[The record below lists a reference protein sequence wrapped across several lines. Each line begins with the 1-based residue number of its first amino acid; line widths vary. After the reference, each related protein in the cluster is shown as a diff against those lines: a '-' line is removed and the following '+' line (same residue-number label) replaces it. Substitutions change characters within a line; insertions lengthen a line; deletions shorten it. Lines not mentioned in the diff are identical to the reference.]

1 MDNLK
6 PFIDA
11 VNAAADE
18 VQRIASEIYTF
29 YEEGSV
35 ESKVKA
41 LDLRPA
47 LDQAEAEH
55 EKQLA
60 LYESMQKAHRPNEI
74 AKNFIPIST
83 AQPDQTEGS
92 QPTVIKRSAYNEMS
106 LVQRAQFIKSN
117 GTVED

>member
-18 VQRIASEIYTF
+18 VQRIASEIYAL

-41 LDLRPA
+41 LDTAPRA
-47 LDQAEAEH
+47 GRGRSRTREA
-55 EKQLA
+55 A
-60 LYESMQKAHRPNEI
+60 
-74 AKNFIPIST
+74 
-83 AQPDQTEGS
+83 GS
-92 QPTVIKRSAYNEMS
+92 V
-106 LVQRAQFIKSN
+106 
-117 GTVED
+117 

>member
-1 MDNLK
+1 MENLK
-6 PFIDA
+6 PVVDA

-18 VQRIASEIYTF
+18 VQRIASEIYVL

-35 ESKVKA
+35 ESKIKA
-41 LDLRPA
+41 LDMCLV
-47 LDQAEAEH
+47 LDEAEAEH

-60 LYESMQKAHRPNEI
+60 LYELLQKAHRPNEI

-83 AQPDQTEGS
+83 AQPDQTEGN

>member
-18 VQRIASEIYTF
+18 VQRIASEIYAL

>member
-1 MDNLK
+1 MRDLK
-6 PFIDA
+6 PYFDA

-18 VQRIASEIYTF
+18 VQRIASEIYAL

-41 LDLRPA
+41 LDLRPG

-106 LVQRAQFIKSN
+106 LVQRAQFVKSR